1 MNIALLI
8 SGIFFAVIAILS
20 EVGLLPGRLDVVCGP
35 LVMVCIIGWI
45 WPYARANGKF
55 GHVVLVALVLSLCAD
70 IAIKFSFIAGLAIFL
85 LAHIAYLVAFVP
97 KASLRHALLPAL
109 VYGTAAVG
117 IGAWILPGAMAQ
129 GMLWPVIVYMCFVTL
144 MAVTLTAAAFRRR
157 GVFVRAGVGG
167 TLFFVS
173 DAVIGTGRFAYDFPY
188 SAAVVLITYWA
199 AQLLIA
205 SVLVKTTAGS
215 SRQR

>member
-1 MNIALLI
+1 MNLALLI
-8 SGIFFAVIAILS
+8 GGIFFASLAILS
-20 EVGLLPGRLDVVCGP
+20 EVGLVPGQLDIVCGP

-45 WPYARANGKF
+45 WPYARANRKF

-70 IAIKFSFIAGLAIFL
+70 IAIKFSFIAGLAVFL
-85 LAHIAYLVAFVP
+85 LAHIAYLVAFIP
-97 KASLRHALLPAL
+97 KASLRHALPPAL
-109 VYGTAAVG
+109 VYGTTAVG

-129 GMLWPVIVYMCFVTL
+129 GMLWPVIIYMCFVTL
-144 MAVTLTAAAFRRR
+144 MAVTLAAAAFHQR
-157 GVFVRAGVGG
+157 GAFARAGIGG
-167 TLFFVS
+167 ALFFVS
-173 DAVIGTGRFAYDFPY
+173 DAVIGIGKFAYDFPY